1 MNRDRHMAQAIQDT
15 LLPLEPPQLER
26 YCTRSLCVPGERV
39 GGDLYDVV
47 QLDGQHVML
56 YVADAA
62 GHGISAAILA
72 LLFKHRL
79 KLFDRTGTKLR
90 PAAILGQ
97 MNEVLLNEISAPGVF
112 VTAIFCLLDV
122 ETGKLTFSSAGHPPL
137 LVHQANGRVKMFEHT
152 GPALGLY
159 RDAVFAERE
168 ILVRESDQVLLYTDG
183 VFNRIDH
190 RRLNQSQLVQELQ
203 SAEDRAFVL
212 ERILNTARSDQPSVV
227 EDDMTLLLLVASPGV
242 SRFDHRTNLAD
253 EDAPS
258 NSDDPKT
265 SRISEA
271 VADGCTFLVL
281 EGRITWEY
289 SQGFFDVVIGSI
301 ERGLGIIV
309 DLSKCVHMDSAVLGT
324 LHELVERAE
333 KSASGSNIRVQD
345 ASQSLIRTFVELGM
359 DSVTR
364 CIQTRSIAVPEAQS
378 AVEVSPRDLR
388 RQQLRLLQAHEALA
402 SLSDTNRDQFAS
414 VVSDLRE
421 HLTHLGGMTSQR

>member
-97 MNEVLLNEISAPGVF
+97 MNEVLVNEISAPGVF

-137 LVHQANGRVKMFEHT
+137 LVHEANGRVKMFEHT

-159 RDAVFAERE
+159 GDAVFAERE

-271 VADGCTFLVL
+271 EADGCTFLVL

-301 ERGLGIIV
+301 ERGLGIIG
-309 DLSKCVHMDSAVLGT
+309 DLSMCIHMDSAVLGT

-345 ASQSLIRTFVELGM
+345 ASQSLIRTFAELGM
-359 DSVTR
+359 DSVIR
-364 CIQTRSIAVPEAQS
+364 CVQMRSITVPETQS
-378 AVEVSPRDLR
+378 AVEVSPHDLR
-388 RQQLRLLQAHEALA
+388 RQQMRLLKAHEALA

>member
-159 RDAVFAERE
+159 GDAVFAERE

-345 ASQSLIRTFVELGM
+345 ASQSLIRTFAELGM
-359 DSVTR
+359 DSVIR
-364 CIQTRSIAVPEAQS
+364 CVQMRSITVPETQS
-378 AVEVSPRDLR
+378 AVEVSPHDLR
-388 RQQLRLLQAHEALA
+388 RQQMRLLKAHEALA

-421 HLTHLGGMTSQR
+421 HLTYLGGMTSQR

>member
-159 RDAVFAERE
+159 GDAVFAERE
-168 ILVRESDQVLLYTDG
+168 ILVRESDRVLLYTDG
-183 VFNRIDH
+183 VFNKTD
-190 RRLNQSQLVQELQ
+190 RRPLNQSQLVQELQ

-345 ASQSLIRTFVELGM
+345 ASQSLIRTFAELGM
-359 DSVTR
+359 DSVIR
-364 CIQTRSIAVPEAQS
+364 CVQMRSITVPETQS
-378 AVEVSPRDLR
+378 AVEVSPHDLR
-388 RQQLRLLQAHEALA
+388 RQQMRLLKAHEALA

>member
-159 RDAVFAERE
+159 GDAVFAERE

-345 ASQSLIRTFVELGM
+345 ASQSLIRTFAELGM
-359 DSVTR
+359 DSVIR
-364 CIQTRSIAVPEAQS
+364 CVQMRSITVPETQS
-378 AVEVSPRDLR
+378 AVEVSPHDLR
-388 RQQLRLLQAHEALA
+388 RQQMRLLKAHEALA

>member
-159 RDAVFAERE
+159 GDAVFAERE
-168 ILVRESDQVLLYTDG
+168 ILVRESDRVLLYTDG

-333 KSASGSNIRVQD
+333 KSASGTNIRVQD
-345 ASQSLIRTFVELGM
+345 ASQSLIRTFAELGM
-359 DSVTR
+359 DSVIR
-364 CIQTRSIAVPEAQS
+364 CVQMRSITVPETQS
-378 AVEVSPRDLR
+378 AVEVSPHDLR
-388 RQQLRLLQAHEALA
+388 CQQMRLLKAHEALA

-421 HLTHLGGMTSQR
+421 HLTYLGGMTSQR

>member
-1 MNRDRHMAQAIQDT
+1 MNRDRHMAQAIQDA
-15 LLPLEPPQLER
+15 LLPLKPPQLER
-26 YCTRSLCVPGERV
+26 YCTRSLCVPGEKV

-47 QLDGQHVML
+47 QLDGRHVLL

-62 GHGISAAILA
+62 GHGVSAAILA

-79 KLFDRTGTKLR
+79 KLFDRTGTKLC
-90 PAAILGQ
+90 PADILGQ
-97 MNEVLLNEISAPGVF
+97 MNEVLVNEISAPGVF

-122 ETGKLTFSSAGHPPL
+122 ESGKLTFSSAGHPPL
-137 LVHQANGRVKMFEHT
+137 LVHEANGRVKMCEHT

-159 RDAVFAERE
+159 GDVVFAERE
-168 ILVRESDQVLLYTDG
+168 ILVRESDRVLLYTDG

-203 SAEDRAFVL
+203 STEDRAFVL

-345 ASQSLIRTFVELGM
+345 ASQSLIRTFAELGM
-359 DSVTR
+359 DSVIR
-364 CIQTRSIAVPEAQS
+364 CVQMRSITVPETQS
-378 AVEVSPRDLR
+378 AVEVSPHDLR
-388 RQQLRLLQAHEALA
+388 RQQMRLLKAHEALA

>member
-122 ETGKLTFSSAGHPPL
+122 ESGKLTFSSAGHPPL
-137 LVHQANGRVKMFEHT
+137 LVHEANGRVKMFEHT

-159 RDAVFAERE
+159 GDAVFAERE

-203 SAEDRAFVL
+203 SAEDRASVL
-212 ERILNTARSDQPSVV
+212 ERILNTARSDQPSAVQ
-227 EDDMTLLLLVASPGV
+227 DDMTLLLLEASPGV

-345 ASQSLIRTFVELGM
+345 ASQSLIRTFAELGM
-359 DSVTR
+359 DSVIR
-364 CIQTRSIAVPEAQS
+364 CVQMRSITVPETQS
-378 AVEVSPRDLR
+378 AVEVSPHDLR
-388 RQQLRLLQAHEALA
+388 RQQMRLLKAHEALA